1 MNKGLKKMKKTNNQ
15 AKTNWKDSL
24 PIIVFVLMFIV
35 IIAIFRILQPGFL
48 QMSSIYSILRKI
60 ASISLAATGLT
71 FIIIIGKFDMS
82 FHLVGCFTGVCFCF
96 LMVKM
101 GIPPFIAAIL
111 TVVFGSLWGA
121 VTGLLVSKLKFPDII
136 TSIAVGSIA
145 YGAGYLFSN
154 AAYIY
159 LHEDFEKAIAYKNI
173 FTVPLP
179 IWIMII
185 ILIICYWLMEK
196 TEIGRKFYA
205 VGANPKAAYLSGI
218 NVNRITLIA
227 FMLGGALVAFTGM
240 FMNAEQGFASVTTTQ
255 SILPQGFSAV
265 FIGWAIFKKPCI
277 HGTLFGAALSVV
289 ITLGMAQLNLPYFW
303 GNLATACILVVA
315 LLISIIKYNDR
326 SAMIPAK
333 KLPKEV
339 ASL

>member
-1 MNKGLKKMKKTNNQ
+1 METYSNKKQ
-15 AKTNWKDSL
+15 AGSWKEALSIL
-24 PIIVFVLMFIV
+24 IFALLFVMIIVV
-35 IIAIFRILQPGFL
+35 FRMLQPGFL
-48 QMSSIYSILRKI
+48 QTSSIYSILRKI

-71 FIIIIGKFDMS
+71 FIIIIGKCDMS
-82 FHLVGCFTGVCFCF
+82 FHLIGCCTGVCFCF
-96 LMVKM
+96 LMVNL
-101 GIPPFIAAIL
+101 GIPPFFAAIL

-121 VTGLLVSKLKFPDII
+121 VTGLLVSKFKFPDII

-159 LHEDFEKAIAYKNI
+159 LHEDIEKAIAYRNI
-173 FTVPLP
+173 LTVPLP
-179 IWIMII
+179 IWIMVV
-185 ILIICYWLMEK
+185 ILAVCYWIMEK
-196 TEIGRKFYA
+196 TEVGRSFYA

-218 NVNRITLIA
+218 NVNRITLAA
-227 FMLGGALVAFTGM
+227 FMLGGALVSFTGM

-277 HGTLFGAALSVV
+277 HGTLFGAALTVI
-289 ITLGMAQLNLPYFW
+289 ITLGMAQLNLPYYW
-303 GNLATACILVVA
+303 GNLMTAGILVTA
-315 LLISIIKYNDR
+315 LLISKIKYNDR
-326 SAMIPAK
+326 TAMLPEK
-333 KLPKEV
+333 KQKKEA